1 MDDAKWL
8 NKTIAM
14 ATENVARGGGPFAC
28 VIVKD
33 GQVIAEGVNGVV
45 PQHDPTAHAEVQAIR
60 RACKKLGNHQL
71 NDCVIYTSCEPCPMC
86 FGAIYWARP
95 KRVVYAATKEQAAN
109 AGFDDAMIYNAIA
122 NKGEGNIPLAHEALP
137 NANDPFEQWINKHDK
152 TEY

>member
-1 MDDAKWL
+1 MNDAKWL

-14 ATENVARGGGPFAC
+14 ATENVDRGGGPFAC
-28 VIVKD
+28 IIVKD
-33 GQVIAEGVNGVV
+33 GQVIAEGVNEVV
-45 PQHDPTAHAEVQAIR
+45 PQHDPTAHAEVQTIR
-60 RACKKLGNHQL
+60 KACEQLESHQL
-71 NDCVIYTSCEPCPMC
+71 DDCVIYTSCEPCPMC

-122 NKGEGNIPLAHEALP
+122 NKDEGNIPLAHEVLP
-137 NANDPFEQWINKHDK
+137 NANDPFKQWISKQDK